1 MSSSENANISE
12 TILKEKEQDQEK
24 RKEKLSVIELQLGDV
39 INIQNPKNEKLNDQ
53 TFIIDYID
61 NTKMYLINVDTLEKT
76 RLKISGDGIIGDG
89 GITQIAILSRSDTP
103 SYARQ
108 NGLTPGKWIDIH
120 FAGDFPVIITG
131 EITNLE
137 EDMIEITTVDGDT
150 LYINF
155 DYKGIPEDLP
165 IKIIEIREKPQ
176 EPKRQQQE
184 DQAQAEEEQAQAE
197 DIGRPHR
204 FYKS

>member
-12 TILKEKEQDQEK
+12 TILKEKEQQ
-24 RKEKLSVIELQLGDV
+24 KEKLSVIELQLGDV

-61 NTKMYLINVDTLEKT
+61 RTKMYLINVDTLDKT
-76 RLKISGDGIIGDG
+76 RLKISEDGIIGDG

-108 NGLTPGKWIDIH
+108 NDLTPGKWIDIH
-120 FAGDFPVIITG
+120 FAGEFPVIITG

-137 EDMIEITTVDGDT
+137 EDMIEIRTFPDDDII
-150 LYINF
+150 YINF
-155 DYKGIPEDLP
+155 DYKGIPQDLQ
-165 IKIIEIREKPQ
+165 IESIEIRDRPER
-176 EPKRQQQE
+176 KRVIV
-184 DQAQAEEEQAQAE
+184 EE
-197 DIGRPHR
+197 
-204 FYKS
+204 